1 VALMDGDQR
10 FVDALAGERV
20 GGRGGGPR
28 EGDHRDHGPFP
39 CQSDITVGPYKVS
52 VAIDTGEATIVY
64 NPSSSRENSWVS
76 FDDGWDGLVSVD
88 GEVLVKRP
96 SRTDEERASKNLER
110 ANKRAVVALRRYC
123 VRNEL
128 QKMLTFTYA
137 EEMRDRS
144 LGKRDMNSLFVRW
157 RYQKGGKAFP
167 YAYVLELHPL
177 GHGLHIHAAV
187 PLHFVDKH
195 WLQETW
201 GHGIVHY
208 RDPKP
213 LRERDSRERSR
224 RLSGYLAKY
233 VSKDLA
239 SDHILGEQRYSIAQ
253 GFNVEVE
260 RQSFL
265 TLADA
270 FDSVLRF
277 RGETF
282 SQVWCYLDDDDW
294 DGPPVWV
301 FRSPGI

>member
-1 VALMDGDQR
+1 MDGDQR